1 MSEKKKCPVCGRK
14 VEKGFSYCPY
24 CGAELEESEEEF
36 EEFRPFSIF
45 ENIDK
50 EFERIDKM
58 FGKDFFK
65 FPKFEKGGGIN
76 ITIQSGTGMKP
87 KVEVK
92 TSGEYKKLEPEIKR
106 RLGVKPAIEEV
117 EEKPRKIQKPKRIP
131 KITEEPETKIE
142 KIGNKQKIEIKL
154 PDVKS
159 EKDIEVK
166 DLEQSIEVKAFAG
179 DKAYF
184 KLLPIV
190 GNVTKKEFKNGILKI
205 EVEKYA

>member
-1 MSEKKKCPVCGRK
+1 MFEKKKCPACGKK
-14 VEKGFSYCPY
+14 VEKEFSYCPY
-24 CGAELEESEEEF
+24 CGEELKEAEEEF

-45 ENIDK
+45 EDIDK
-50 EFERIDKM
+50 DIGKELKRVDKM
-58 FGKDFFK
+58 FSKDFFK
-65 FPKFEKGGGIN
+65 FPKFERGGGIS
-76 ITIQSGTGMKP
+76 ITIQSGTGMEP

-117 EEKPRKIQKPKRIP
+117 EEEVEKKPRRIP
-131 KITEEPETKIE
+131 KVTEEPEAKIE
-142 KIGNKQKIEIKL
+142 KIGNKQRIEIKL

-190 GNVTKKEFKNGILKI
+190 GTVTKKEFKNGILRI
-205 EVEKYA
+205 EVEK

>member
-1 MSEKKKCPVCGRK
+1 MFEKKKCPACGKK
-14 VEKGFSYCPY
+14 VEKEFSYCPY
-24 CGAELEESEEEF
+24 CGASLEESEEF
-36 EEFRPFSIF
+36 EFRPFRIF
-45 ENIDK
+45 EDIDK

-58 FGKDFFK
+58 FSKDFFK
-65 FPKFEKGGGIN
+65 FPKFERGGGIS

-87 KVEVK
+87 KIEVK

-106 RLGVKPAIEEV
+106 RLGIKPAIEEV
-117 EEKPRKIQKPKRIP
+117 EEEVEKKPRRIP
-131 KITEEPETKIE
+131 KVTEEPETKIE
-142 KIGNKQKIEIKL
+142 KIGNKQRIEIKL

-159 EKDIEVK
+159 EKDIEVR

-190 GNVTKKEFKNGILKI
+190 GNVTKKEFKNGILRI
-205 EVEKYA
+205 EVEK

>member
-1 MSEKKKCPVCGRK
+1 MFEKRKCPACGKK
-14 VEKGFSYCPY
+14 VEEKFSYCPY
-24 CGAELEESEEEF
+24 CGASLESEEEF
-36 EEFRPFSIF
+36 EEFRPFRIF
-45 ENIDK
+45 EDIDK

-58 FGKDFFK
+58 FGKSFFK
-65 FPKFEKGGGIN
+65 FPKFERGGGIS
-76 ITIQSGTGMKP
+76 ITIQSGTGMEP
-87 KVEVK
+87 KIEVK

-117 EEKPRKIQKPKRIP
+117 EEEIEKKPRRIP
-131 KITEEPETKIE
+131 KVTEEPEAKIE
-142 KIGNKQKIEIKL
+142 KIGNKQRIEIKL

-190 GNVTKKEFKNGILKI
+190 GTVTKKEFKNGILKI

>member
-1 MSEKKKCPVCGRK
+1 MFEKKKCPACGKK
-14 VEKGFSYCPY
+14 VEKEFSYCPY
-24 CGAELEESEEEF
+24 CGASLEESEEEF
-36 EEFRPFSIF
+36 EFRPFRIF
-45 ENIDK
+45 EDIDK

-65 FPKFEKGGGIN
+65 FPKFERGGGIS
-76 ITIQSGTGMKP
+76 ITIQSGTGMEP
-87 KVEVK
+87 KIEVK

-106 RLGVKPAIEEV
+106 RLGIKPAIEEV
-117 EEKPRKIQKPKRIP
+117 EEEVEKKPRRIP
-131 KITEEPETKIE
+131 KVTEEPETKIE
-142 KIGNKQKIEIKL
+142 KIGNKQRIEIKL

-159 EKDIEVK
+159 EKDIEVR

-190 GNVTKKEFKNGILKI
+190 GNVTKKEFKNGILRI
-205 EVEKYA
+205 EVEK